1 MFKITFCGGAQEV
14 TGANY
19 LVDTGKVRILVDCGL
34 MQCPRFCAARNRD
47 SFPYD
52 PSTIDA
58 LFITHAHIDHVG
70 RIPKLVKDGFRG
82 VIYSTP
88 PTKDFARIMLEDSLG
103 VLEKEAARM
112 GEKEI
117 IYSLADIEAASK
129 LWQGIPYKQEITV
142 GDISVKMH
150 NAGHILGSTMMEMD
164 IQGSP
169 REAGKKLLFT
179 GDLGNSP
186 MPLLAPPDVVSGVQI
201 MVIESA
207 YGNRVHEDLGDRK
220 TKLERAI
227 EDTIKRGGTL
237 MIPAFA
243 LERTQELLYEL
254 NDLIEHG
261 RIPRIPVYLD
271 SPLSIK
277 ATEVYKRYQNYFSS
291 EAREI
296 IKGGDDLFQFPGL
309 HLTETTDASK
319 AINAVKGPKVI
330 LAGAGMMQG
339 GRILHHARHYLSDK
353 SSMILF
359 IGYKAAGSIGR
370 RIIDGERKVNI
381 FGDLITVNAEVRS
394 IRGYS
399 AHADTNQLLD
409 FIQNDAETLERVFV
423 VQGEPAAS
431 LFLSQRARDYLGV
444 DAHAPRQGEI
454 VSF

>member
-19 LVDTGKVRILVDCGL
+19 LIDTGKVRILVDCGL

-70 RIPKLVKDGFRG
+70 RVPKLVRDGFRG

-103 VLEKEAARM
+103 VLEKEAAHM

-117 IYSLADIEAASK
+117 IYSLADIEAANK
-129 LWQGIPYKQEITV
+129 LWQGVPYKQEITV

-164 IQGSP
+164 IQG
-169 REAGKKLLFT
+169 KKLLFT

-186 MPLLAPPDVVSGVQI
+186 MPLLAPPDMVSGVQI

-254 NDLIEHG
+254 NDLI
-261 RIPRIPVYLD
+261 
-271 SPLSIK
+271 
-277 ATEVYKRYQNYFSS
+277 
-291 EAREI
+291 
-296 IKGGDDLFQFPGL
+296 
-309 HLTETTDASK
+309 
-319 AINAVKGPKVI
+319 
-330 LAGAGMMQG
+330 
-339 GRILHHARHYLSDK
+339 
-353 SSMILF
+353 
-359 IGYKAAGSIGR
+359 
-370 RIIDGERKVNI
+370 
-381 FGDLITVNAEVRS
+381 
-394 IRGYS
+394 
-399 AHADTNQLLD
+399 
-409 FIQNDAETLERVFV
+409 
-423 VQGEPAAS
+423 
-431 LFLSQRARDYLGV
+431 
-444 DAHAPRQGEI
+444 
-454 VSF
+454 